1 MTMDLKYRKCSGLAL
16 FLLLVYFHREC
27 HGQIC
32 SLNGSMPIDVPEDS
46 KPGRL
51 ITEIIVSS
59 GVTLS
64 LTDNKHQAFELQG
77 TSLFLIKELD
87 YEALTFKVFDISI
100 QCAKSDG
107 TDELTLKFYIQVI
120 NVNDNTPQF
129 GLNSST
135 LYMKELTPV
144 GESIGIISATDADA
158 ETLYYDLDET
168 TNGSEYFHL
177 SSMYSPNILVKKVVY
192 YNLIQTLDLVL
203 YVRDTQ
209 TPGVSPSHIASTTI
223 TVIVQDVD
231 NRPPWFQPCQQITAG
246 SDQVCLNSGYT
257 GNVKLTVKEEGVL
270 QLKPGPL
277 YAIDGDTEIKET
289 IVYEIVGGNEA
300 GIFAIDAQTGNIT
313 MSKATDISGPI
324 ILNIMA
330 SQSMNRYQSAF
341 TSVTFNVVSSSLNPP
356 KFEHTLYQGFISSDS
371 ERGSMVLEDGFNN
384 KPLKVIAKDVD
395 FNDGINPDVTYAVQ
409 GSSDFTVTREG
420 FILISQDLT
429 PGQVALTVTAE
440 DTMNGEQGSTKVSVE
455 VLKGTTTAMPTTN
468 ATDFTESATTI
479 PSEITTNF
487 SSGTSQVP
495 TSEPNQTTLS
505 PSPTHTDVIQHPAG
519 MYSAEEMAAVS
530 ASLAVLLVLCMV
542 VIGLLVFRIYKGKLD
557 WKKLSE
563 ASIFRSSFIRGSNA
577 KEDGMQFVNGGYK
590 HEEDDASSLQSKVPD
605 EVDIKSNLEHVVKV
619 SDVPLQSQAV
629 LLSAAL
635 ASEALADTSSLA
647 DSDKADSE
655 KEVKPIL
662 TKERRN
668 EDGYKSVWFKEDIDP
683 NAKEEVVIIPD
694 SREGEADEDEESLDE
709 DDEAEEEE
717 NTDPEP
723 YISEVKVSFEDPE
736 TGIDKDPSVR
746 FQDPDSLVKKESQ
759 YDGIL

>member
-455 VLKGTTTAMPTTN
+455 VLK
-468 ATDFTESATTI
+468 
-479 PSEITTNF
+479 
-487 SSGTSQVP
+487 
-495 TSEPNQTTLS
+495 
-505 PSPTHTDVIQHPAG
+505 DVIQHPAG